1 MHRRL
6 IAALLILIGLA
17 LPAAAQERVT
27 LGVGRL
33 FTNDVFGDG
42 QDRWH
47 TGSYVASWV
56 RGAEGT
62 LGLPAEFGEVIEYR
76 FSTRIIAPES
86 LTAPAPG
93 DRRYAGLMSLGAYS
107 HFSQDG
113 VDFSLGSE
121 LVLSG
126 PATGLAKFQTDFH
139 DLFGLPTPSGA
150 VRAGQIAN
158 AVHPVLAFE
167 AARPIAFGGLEG
179 VRLRPFVQGRAGD
192 ETYLRAGVDLL
203 IGPEFA
209 SGILAR
215 DETTGILYQ
224 TTPKAVGRGWSF
236 LVGADATRVLQS
248 AWLPSPGGPAPRP
261 FRSRARAGLRWQ
273 GDHMGLF
280 YGATWM
286 GPEFAGQTSGQVVG
300 SLSLRWRF

>member
-6 IAALLILIGLA
+6 FAVLLVLSAFA
-17 LPAAAQERVT
+17 LPASAQERVT

-33 FTNDVFGDG
+33 FTNDMLGDG
-42 QDRWH
+42 RDRWH
-47 TGSYVASWV
+47 TGSYVASWM

-62 LGLPAEFGEVIEYR
+62 LGLPAGFGEVIEYR

-93 DRRYAGLMSLGAYS
+93 DRRYAGLMSFGAYS

-113 VDFSLGSE
+113 VDLSLGSE

-126 PATGLAKFQTDFH
+126 PATGLAKFQTDIH
-139 DLFGLPTPSGA
+139 DLFGLTAPSGA
-150 VRAGQIAN
+150 VRAAQIAT
-158 AVHPVLAFE
+158 AARPVLAFE
-167 AARPIAFGGLEG
+167 AARPIAFGGMEG
-179 VRLRPFVQGRAGD
+179 VALRPFVQGRAGD
-192 ETYLRAGVDLL
+192 EAYLRAGVDLL
-203 IGPEFA
+203 IGPDFA

-224 TTPKAVGRGWSF
+224 TMPKAVGRGWSF
-236 LVGADATRVLQS
+236 LFGADATRVFQS
-248 AWLPSPGGPAPRP
+248 AWLPSPGGPAPRSV
-261 FRSRARAGLRWQ
+261 RSRARAGLRWQ

-286 GPEFAGQTSGQVVG
+286 GPEFAGQASGQVVG